1 MIDGDSLAEN
11 FFLNARNSSERRTY
25 RCHPPRRHHHSVHL
39 LFSHSIYICG
49 SCSRY
54 VRGLMLSAHERAD
67 GTGRVIFIT
76 RGARASASATFSSF
90 LRASIRVVV
99 YPLSL
104 LFLPARGNFPRSSL
118 RKIRTQLHL
127 HPRFLA
133 LCVCIIHI
141 SQSDLSFSLSSS
153 SSPSSFQRKN
163 ER

>member
-1 MIDGDSLAEN
+1 MYVYITFFSRAEKELIDGDSLAEN

-25 RCHPPRRHHHSVHL
+25 RCHPPRRHYHSVHL

-104 LFLPARGNFPRSSL
+104 SSFFLLAGISLAALSAKYALSSTYIRASSL
-118 RKIRTQLHL
+118 Y
-127 HPRFLA
+127 A
-133 LCVCIIHI
+133 CV
-141 SQSDLSFSLSSS
+141 
-153 SSPSSFQRKN
+153 
-163 ER
+163 